1 MHKSSMLKMEYF
13 KETYLNP
20 NDNLKILDVGSF
32 DKTGNYNYGLILNEK
47 NWTYHGLDLK
57 EGNNVDIIVKNP
69 YDWQEVESESYDIVI
84 TGQALEHIEFFWLTL
99 DQINRVLKPGGF
111 CCIIVPSA
119 GPVHKNPY
127 DCYRFQDDGVK
138 ALAKYIKLKVIEYG
152 TTDASNSNPWF
163 DSYVIARKSHKS
175 SKEELENRIDDLEHK
190 MDLILEK
197 LKDKYV

>member
-1 MHKSSMLKMEYF
+1 MLKMEYF

-32 DKTGNYNYGLILNEK
+32 DKTGDYNYGMVLNEK

-57 EGNNVDIIVKNP
+57 EGNNVDIIVENP
-69 YDWQEVESESYDIVI
+69 YDWQEIESESYDVVI
-84 TGQALEHIEFFWLTL
+84 TGQALEHIEFFWPTL
-99 DQINRVLKPGGF
+99 EQMNRVLKPGGF

-119 GPVHKNPY
+119 GPVHRNPY

-138 ALAKYIKLKVIEYG
+138 ALAEYIKLRVIEYG

-163 DSYVIARKSHKS
+163 DSYVIARKPDKG
-175 SKEELENRIDDLEHK
+175 SKEELENRMDDIDRK

-197 LKDKYV
+197 LKG

>member
-20 NDNLKILDVGSF
+20 NDYLKILDVGSF
-32 DKTGNYNYGLILNEK
+32 DKTGDYNYSMILNEE
-47 NWTYHGLDLK
+47 NWTYHGLDLRK
-57 EGNNVDIIVKNP
+57 GNNVDIIVENP
-69 YDWQEVESESYDIVI
+69 YDWQEVEDESYDVVI
-84 TGQALEHIEFFWLTL
+84 TGQALEHIEFFWITL
-99 DQINRVLKPGGF
+99 EQINRVLKPGGF

-138 ALAKYIKLKVIEYG
+138 ALAEYIKLKVIEYG

-163 DSYVIARKSHKS
+163 DSYVIARKPDKDSAEK
-175 SKEELENRIDDLEHK
+175 LENRMDDLEHK

-197 LKDKYV
+197 LNG

>member
-1 MHKSSMLKMEYF
+1 MLKMEYF

-32 DKTGNYNYGLILNEK
+32 DKTGDYNYGMVLNEK

-57 EGNNVDIIVKNP
+57 EGNNVDIIVENP
-69 YDWQEVESESYDIVI
+69 YDWQEIESESYDVVI

-99 DQINRVLKPGGF
+99 EQMNRVLKPGGF

-119 GPVHKNPY
+119 GPVHRNPY

-138 ALAKYIKLKVIEYG
+138 ALAEYIKLRVIEYG

-163 DSYVIARKSHKS
+163 DSYVIARKPDKG
-175 SKEELENRIDDLEHK
+175 SKEELENRMDDIDRK

-197 LKDKYV
+197 LKG